1 MKEGSLTEL
10 MSSLNQGAKINA
22 CDSEGKT
29 VLHVAAQRDHVEI
42 VDAPLRNNIDVNAL
56 DDHQWAPLHLAAA
69 HEGQLAVIQLP
80 LEKCA
85 DFLAKN
91 RHDTVLHQTVFGINH
106 EVIKSILGKTVLHVA
121 AQRDHVEIVDAPLQ
135 NNIDEKII
143 KIADFGLIT
152 IHSFAEQSHSVD
164 KRQVK
169 YMASEID
176 SGV

>member
-1 MKEGSLTEL
+1 
-10 MSSLNQGAKINA
+10 
-22 CDSEGKT
+22 
-29 VLHVAAQRDHVEI
+29 
-42 VDAPLRNNIDVNAL
+42 
-56 DDHQWAPLHLAAA
+56 
-69 HEGQLAVIQLP
+69 
-80 LEKCA
+80 
-85 DFLAKN
+85 
-91 RHDTVLHQTVFGINH
+91 
-106 EVIKSILGKTVLHVA
+106 
-121 AQRDHVEIVDAPLQ
+121 VEIVDAPLQ